1 MNLQDLTDDQK
12 VGLLEQVM
20 KKTQKYQKEYYQNV
34 TKMKQH
40 WLAPIRKKKLPPP
53 WTFYVPFFWLAQ
65 VCKLWKEWMRV
76 VMDRFYNQYKM

>member
-1 MNLQDLTDDQK
+1 MVLPKIYQTKETMNLQDLTDDQK

-40 WLAPIRKKKLPPP
+40 
-53 WTFYVPFFWLAQ
+53 
-65 VCKLWKEWMRV
+65 
-76 VMDRFYNQYKM
+76 